1 MITALL
7 VSIDIS
13 CYYDCYYNHYFN
25 LAVDSVV
32 VLLRKEGLA
41 SLIEEEDFSI
51 RNKLQPGG
59 QELMDSIFGFESDT
73 ESEKLSLRESATHN
87 AQIVSIRNK
96 SQEKKDSIFA
106 EDSDTESEK
115 LSLRESATLNVQIAI
130 PYNFQILTAKTSKEN
145 GNILEREVILRLHE
159 NYKRAKEDFQLTIE
173 TILRYLEYN
182 MSFKTFFIFC
192 ESAPYTFYNELYE
205 KDNTVQPKRKSIIDG
220 SKKYLS
226 NLCSSMFKFLK
237 QLSYH
242 YQGQE
247 NFDMDALEDLFPEI
261 PISNKTL
268 FLETLNKPEVLK
280 SIFSVTREEELLL
293 NISNKSFRNY
303 KYQLIESISDNV
315 IKNSDKTPEWILSNE
330 NIKTIVSNLSDFGVA
345 ERKISAVRGLLK
357 DYISD
362 ENHLPYAN
370 HRYQTR
376 SKDGGAPFVSYFGQA
391 STSVTANKGSR
402 KRAISDEIISSSSKE
417 IRTSGK
423 TARSPL
429 PDKKKRVVELEVPV
443 SMIEDDNKS
452 KKEVESLSDALIE
465 EQNLGPIEDNM
476 ASDNLEGVTESIS
489 LEEISSSSK
498 HKRTSE
504 TVNTSRSPLPVK
516 NKGVVEHQ
524 VPVSMFEDDIESIK
538 VVESK
543 SNAMI
548 VEEDQRP
555 IEEGVTE
562 YISLEEIS
570 SSSKH
575 IRTSDTVNT
584 SRSPLP
590 DKNKGAVD
598 STSMSPISK
607 EFDDHSMDVD
617 IGEEFKS
624 THTPSIMLSEKRRE
638 VRDSF
643 NEDESVFLVN
653 TSFSS
658 VKNPNDLKFSL
669 SNRIREIKAICAHF
683 ELDFESLSSGV
694 DNVFS
699 GLDMSKIESK
709 VQDLSDKTLDVD
721 LTRFPDVDLTLS
733 SQIPAASTQAQAF
746 SFDDDVATQCPKA
759 LDDFNDKSLEI
770 NFLELVDKFPME
782 ERSFIRFAGH
792 NPFCSASITVFEHS
806 IRLYLMT
813 LYSAQN
819 PRLLNRK
826 STGGHY
832 ATRIM
837 EQFNRLRKCLGND
850 NFEEFVRFNIADV
863 QLSKENMLHDA
874 MCHINTTVAPDIPR
888 TYMQLSLPLKT
899 ASAPL
904 SILHHSFNA
913 KLQSSINQDSSI
925 IFIDINQ
932 PDMKGTHSKNIDFP
946 LVMTRNLPDNESAV
960 YQTAGAI
967 YWCPSIPCDLYHVSI
982 VTRSRKQLD
991 SILYNCYEYD
1001 INPAMGKVT
1010 KNNSVKFPA
1019 IKKIDHKTC
1028 YLKGVI
1034 MFLSVLNHYC
1044 RTAEYEFQK
1053 YEVLRAVSET
1063 SSGNEICVSNIK
1075 SLLAYTTSVQD
1086 KSCWLDN
1093 NTIYE
1098 VLSSFAAFLG
1108 DKRNYVM
1115 NPDASHG
1122 LIQYLLYPEKVVGA
1136 TDGAYE
1142 RFKTIGKRS
1151 YKNMFSSND
1160 MCVHFAVNEPERS
1173 HWNFVLVLVNQ
1184 NTIIVHDPM
1193 HSESRVKKL
1202 GQTIFNICCQENT
1215 DNGGGKDRMANWFIK
1230 MKIPQPQQP
1239 DSVSCGVFTIIS
1251 SMRAMVLIKQNRT
1264 DELRQ
1269 TWNFPSRSNNIVRY
1283 RKCFAKILL
1292 DDDKDIELS
1301 KFVDMFSKT

>member
-32 VLLRKEGLA
+32 VLLRKEGLG

-59 QELMDSIFGFESDT
+59 QELMDSIFGYESDT
-73 ESEKLSLRESATHN
+73 ESEKLSVRESATHN

-247 NFDMDALEDLFPEI
+247 NFNLDALEDLFPEI

-303 KYQLIESISDNV
+303 KYQLIENISDNV

-357 DYISD
+357 DYISV
-362 ENHLPYAN
+362 ENHLPYAD
-370 HRYQTR
+370 HRYPTR

-417 IRTSGK
+417 IRTSGNVK

-429 PDKKKRVVELEVPV
+429 PDKKKRVVELEIPV
-443 SMIEDDNKS
+443 SMIEDDIKS
-452 KKEVESLSDALIE
+452 KKVVESLSDALIE
-465 EQNLGPIEDNM
+465 AQDQRPIEDNK

-498 HKRTSE
+498 HIRTSE
-504 TVNTSRSPLPVK
+504 TVNTSRSPLPDK
-516 NKGVVEHQ
+516 NKRVVEHQ
-524 VPVSMFEDDIESIK
+524 VPVSMIEDDIESMK
-538 VVESK
+538 VVKSK

-555 IEEGVTE
+555 IEDNQA
-562 YISLEEIS
+562 
-570 SSSKH
+570 
-575 IRTSDTVNT
+575 SDNLGPDVKMEVVN
-584 SRSPLP
+584 
-590 DKNKGAVD
+590 VD

-607 EFDDHSMDVD
+607 VHIDDHSMDVD
-617 IGEEFKS
+617 NGEEFQS

-699 GLDMSKIESK
+699 GLDMSIIESK

-721 LTRFPDVDLTLS
+721 LTRFPEVDLTRFPDIDLT
-733 SQIPAASTQAQAF
+733 STQAQAVP
-746 SFDDDVATQCPKA
+746 FDDDVATSCQKA
-759 LDDFNDKSLEI
+759 LDDFNEKSLEI
-770 NFLELVDKFPME
+770 NFLELMDKFPME
-782 ERSFIRFAGH
+782 EGSFIRFAGH

-813 LYSAQN
+813 LHSAQL

-832 ATRIM
+832 ATQIM

-946 LVMTRNLPDNESAV
+946 LVMTRKLPDNESAV

-982 VTRSRKQLD
+982 VTRSRKQVD

-1010 KNNSVKFPA
+1010 KNNSLQFPA
-1019 IKKIDHKTC
+1019 IKKIDHKTY

-1053 YEVLRAVSET
+1053 YEVLRAASET
-1063 SSGNEICVSNIK
+1063 TSGNEICVSNIK
-1075 SLLAYTTSVQD
+1075 GLLAYTISIQD

-1122 LIQYLLYPEKVVGA
+1122 LIQYLLYPEKVVGD

-1142 RFKTIGKRS
+1142 RFKTIGRRS

-1160 MCVHFAVNEPERS
+1160 ICVHFAVNEPERS

-1230 MKIPQPQQP
+1230 TKIPQPQQP
-1239 DSVSCGVFTIIS
+1239 DLVSCGVFTIIS

-1269 TWNFPSRSNNIVRY
+1269 SWNFASKANNIVRY
-1283 RKCFAKILL
+1283 RKSFAKILL
-1292 DDDKDIELS
+1292 DDDKDVELNN
-1301 KFVDMFSKT
+1301 FVNMFSKT